1 MPEHALHDPVLAGFS
16 HGTSSP
22 LGQRLVASLMAA
34 VAAALPE
41 RETRLGFVDVQ
52 QPDVGATFESLDPVA
67 PVVVVP
73 LLLSAGYHVHVD
85 LRRAVRAQTARAT
98 ALTGALG
105 PDRRLTA
112 VLVRRLAE
120 AGLRPDDA
128 LVLSVAGSSDR
139 RAIAD
144 CEVVASQLAEATGHE
159 VTLGYLSAAEP
170 RLADAVLSARS
181 TGRRVVVSSYLLA
194 PGYFQDLA
202 VAGGADVTTAPL
214 LIDHDPSPQELV
226 DVVLDRYAE
235 GAAAL

>member
-1 MPEHALHDPVLAGFS
+1 MSRAVLAGFS

-41 RETRLGFVDVQ
+41 HETRLGFVDVQ
-52 QPDVGATFESLDPVA
+52 QPDIEATFDSVESA
-67 PVVVVP
+67 ASVVVVP

-85 LRRAVRAQTARAT
+85 LRRAVRAQVERSTV
-98 ALTGALG
+98 LTGALG
-105 PDRRLTA
+105 PDERLTA

-120 AGLRPDDA
+120 AGLRSEDA

-144 CEVVASQLAEATGHE
+144 CEVVAAQLAEATGHE

-170 RLADAVLSARS
+170 RLVDAVNAARQS
-181 TGRRVVVSSYLLA
+181 GRRVVVSSYLLA
-194 PGYFQDLA
+194 PGYFHDLA
-202 VAGGADVTTAPL
+202 VAGGGDVTTAPL
-214 LIDHDPSPQELV
+214 LAEYEESPQELV